1 MEASIS
7 FTWTRFDWFKN
18 VCFFFNWALF
28 FFFLSSFCCSIAT
41 FRMRLFLFAFSFSLF
56 FVCSKIIAPMCPVG
70 KMKSTC
76 LVPSQSKVL
85 VDAPITL
92 CVWLVVCNLYNPQL
106 ADLLEPLNIRV
117 VSILNL
123 RSSVFLR
130 LVLLLI
136 QQKASSKN
144 KTKQTK
150 KRLPR
155 SSLYNKNSVV
165 LVLSCSTLYCR
176 HCRYLKQI
184 GRHKG
189 PHTSSPHA
197 MQSPPCLHEWWMNDW
212 MQAIQLSHSPSLVR

>member
-1 MEASIS
+1 
-7 FTWTRFDWFKN
+7 
-18 VCFFFNWALF
+18 
-28 FFFLSSFCCSIAT
+28 
-41 FRMRLFLFAFSFSLF
+41 
-56 FVCSKIIAPMCPVG
+56 MCPVG

-189 PHTSSPHA
+189 PPHLKSSCNA
-197 MQSPPCLHEWWMNDW
+197 K
-212 MQAIQLSHSPSLVR
+212 PSLFARIMNEWLNASDPIVPLSVPRAIVMIPSPASSVYSLAPVFFSLNLFTSRPQLTLPQ